1 MKKILFTLLGLSTLL
16 FGGKVGQL
24 QQTIKSPQNTICIYK
39 YNGSQW
45 AVNVGKQFECK
56 SNLTLDDVIKR

>member
-45 AVNVGKQFECK
+45 AV
-56 SNLTLDDVIKR
+56 R